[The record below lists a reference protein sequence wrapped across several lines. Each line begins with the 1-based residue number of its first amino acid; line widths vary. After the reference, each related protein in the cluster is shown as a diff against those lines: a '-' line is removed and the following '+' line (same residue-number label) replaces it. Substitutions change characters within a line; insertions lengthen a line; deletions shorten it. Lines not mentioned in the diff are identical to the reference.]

1 MCLLL
6 LLVQATTTRS
16 LVLDSVDQPTS
27 SIPHV
32 NSGTVDADT
41 MAAIIPA
48 NVADPVSA
56 TPNSS
61 LVGSVP
67 LVDAGIVDADTMAA
81 VSPAVDVTDPVSA
94 STPSGS
100 LVDAI
105 IDAST
110 SDISTDC
117 RPGTSE
123 PRTGDRS
130 LCISDQVVTF
140 ASLMPIPHRE
150 RREGKSVRKKP
161 PSYNLV
167 SEEHFEFVRK
177 TNLITKKSN
186 TKDKSVMSTNRH
198 APGQKLPTACTSMSK
213 GKLRPDRHNV
223 SSKGKGKAKKSGSS
237 DTTPCASCGKRFCD
251 DQCGEKWI
259 KCQVC
264 CNWFQNACQGIDK
277 SYAGRLFTCISCD
290 DSD

>member
-1 MCLLL
+1 MFLLL
-6 LLVQATTTRS
+6 LFVQATTTRS
-16 LVLDSVDQPTS
+16 FVLDSVDQPTS

-32 NSGTVDADT
+32 NSGT
-41 MAAIIPA
+41 
-48 NVADPVSA
+48 
-56 TPNSS
+56 
-61 LVGSVP
+61 
-67 LVDAGIVDADTMAA
+67 VDADTMAA

-105 IDAST
+105 IDAGT

-117 RPGTSE
+117 SPGTSE

-177 TNLITKKSN
+177 KNLITKKPN
-186 TKDKSVMSTNRH
+186 TKDKSVMSTYQSWAKSNRD
-198 APGQKLPTACTSMSK
+198 L
-213 GKLRPDRHNV
+213 
-223 SSKGKGKAKKSGSS
+223 
-237 DTTPCASCGKRFCD
+237 
-251 DQCGEKWI
+251 I
-259 KCQVC
+259 
-264 CNWFQNACQGIDK
+264 
-277 SYAGRLFTCISCD
+277 
-290 DSD
+290 